1 MFEGISSV
9 QAPSGARMH
18 FRRSAR
24 TIFAAVLALCLLWSS
39 TAQASGLFEF
49 TVADEKKLGEKF
61 NALVQARLPMVED
74 AEITGYVRELVDR
87 VAANMNAQPFPLTVS
102 VVKDNSMN
110 AFAAPAGY
118 IYVFTGLILNLSHES
133 ELAAVIAHELAHVSQ
148 RHIASKVESMK
159 YLSIAQVLGML
170 AGAALGMAANNPEM
184 GGAMVLGSQA
194 AAAQTYL
201 QYSRADER
209 AADDVGM
216 NYLTAAGYNPQGMT
230 GAFTTMRR
238 MKFLKGLGD
247 VPTYLSTH
255 PGIPERIGYLQDRI
269 KTMSKGMTQRA
280 PDDEKFLRAQ
290 TLIRARYT
298 EPSMALAYYSKLGDK
313 ATCLDKLGEA
323 IALSRTQNIALAAR
337 PFDEA
342 LACGDND
349 PLFQREAGRYFTKIR
364 QYAKAK
370 TLLRH
375 AWEKNPTDLEAER
388 EYALLLAQEGDRAR
402 ALQLMSAVMLRQ
414 DKNPE
419 THAEYGRMLGE
430 SGDLFGAHLHLAYA
444 AIYRIDEDQAEFQVD
459 KAKALAAT
467 EEQRAQ
473 FSRLEKL
480 YEKRKEF
487 WRKGMGL

>member
-1 MFEGISSV
+1 MLTVFFRV
-9 QAPSGARMH
+9 PAPSGAFMRFARRM
-18 FRRSAR
+18 RA
-24 TIFAAVLALCLLWSS
+24 TAAAILAVTLLLSS
-39 TAQASGLFEF
+39 TARASGFFEF

-74 AEITGYVRELVDR
+74 AEIKGYVRELVDR
-87 VAANMNAQPFPLTVS
+87 VAKNMNAQPFPLTVS

-118 IYVFTGLILNLSHES
+118 VYVFTGLILNLSHES

-194 AAAQTYL
+194 AAAQTFL
-201 QYSRADER
+201 KYSREDER

-216 NYLTAAGYNPQGMT
+216 NYLTAAGYNPRGMT

-238 MKFLKGLGD
+238 MKYLKGLGD
-247 VPTYLSTH
+247 VPAYLSTH
-255 PGIPERIGYLQDRI
+255 PGIPERIAYLEDRI
-269 KTMSKGMTQRA
+269 KNMPVDLTGRA
-280 PDDEKFLRAQ
+280 NDNAKFLRVQ

-298 EPSMALAYYSKLGDK
+298 DPSLALAYYSKLGDK
-313 ATCLDKLGEA
+313 ASCLDKLGKA
-323 IALSRTQNIALAAR
+323 IALSRTQNIALAAK
-337 PFDEA
+337 PFDAA
-342 LACGDND
+342 LACSGND
-349 PLFQREAGRYFTKIR
+349 ALFQREAGRYFMKIR

-370 TLLRH
+370 TLLRR
-375 AWEKNPTDLEAER
+375 AYEQNPADLEAER
-388 EYALLLAQEGDRAR
+388 EYALLLAQEGDHAR

-414 DKNPE
+414 DNNPE

-444 AIYRIDEDQAEFQVD
+444 AIYRSDEDQAEFQVD
-459 KAKALAAT
+459 KAKALAAS
-467 EEQRAQ
+467 EEQRNQ

-487 WRKGMGL
+487 WRKGLGL

>member
-1 MFEGISSV
+1 MIEYFSNV
-9 QAPSGARMH
+9 RTPSGAL
-18 FRRSAR
+18 AR
-24 TIFAAVLALCLLWSS
+24 LASRVRAAFAAILALSLVLSS
-39 TAQASGLFEF
+39 PARASGLFEF

-118 IYVFTGLILNLSHES
+118 VYVFTGLILNLSHES

-201 QYSRADER
+201 KYSRADER

-247 VPTYLSTH
+247 VPAYLSTH

-269 KTMSKGMTQRA
+269 KNMPEDLVKRP
-280 PDDEKFLRAQ
+280 PDDAKFLRVQ

-298 EPSMALAYYSKLGDK
+298 EPSMALAHYSKLGDK
-313 ATCLDKLGEA
+313 ATCLDKLGQA
-323 IALSRTQNIALAAR
+323 IALSRTQNIALAAG

-342 LACGDND
+342 LACGGKDA
-349 PLFQREAGRYFTKIR
+349 LFQREAGRYFMKIR

-370 TLLRH
+370 TLLRR
-375 AWEKNPTDLEAER
+375 AYEQNPADLEAQR
-388 EYALLLAQEGDRAR
+388 EYALLLAQEGDRDR
-402 ALQLMSAVMLRQ
+402 ALQLMSAVMLHQ

-467 EEQRAQ
+467 EEQRKE